1 MAQAEALFNLQKIDL
16 EIIRDR
22 KRLKEIASAL
32 EDDEVIFQAQKQV
45 DNAQE
50 QLKPLRTEMKSLE
63 LEIQSNTDKSK
74 QSEQRLYSGNVK
86 NPKELQDLQNEI
98 AALKN
103 RNEVL
108 EDRLLEQMMIVEE
121 AESTL
126 EERTGTLETVT
137 SEWEQEHQDLLTEKS
152 NLEAAVERLLEQR
165 TTALKNVHDDNLK
178 LYDKMRKQK
187 ANKPI
192 SVLSGRT
199 CSVCGVEQTM
209 SIEQEVKRGI
219 ELINCN
225 NCERIL
231 AYI

>member
-32 EDDEVIFQAQKQV
+32 EDSEVIVQAQKQV
-45 DNAQE
+45 DEAQE
-50 QLKPLRTEMKSLE
+50 QLKPLRADMRNLE

-74 QSEQRLYSGNVK
+74 QSDQRLYSGNVK

-98 AALKN
+98 ASLKK

-108 EDRLLEQMMIVEE
+108 EDRLLEQMMMVEE
-121 AESTL
+121 AEDTL

-152 NLEAAVERLLEQR
+152 ELEADVERLFEQR
-165 TTALKNVHDDNLK
+165 NSALKNVHDDNLK
-178 LYDKMRKQK
+178 LYDTMRKQK

-192 SVLSGRT
+192 SALSGRT
-199 CSVCGVEQTM
+199 CSICGVEQTM
-209 SIEQEVKRGI
+209 STEQEVKRGA
-219 ELINCN
+219 ELINCS
-225 NCERIL
+225 NCGRIL